1 MNGLRYLSAIAAFVA
16 TAAHAICPHP
26 TPKVCA
32 KFFESDVVFLGK
44 VTALD
49 SVVDV
54 GGDVNWL
61 RYTTQVKEVY
71 RGQPKKLEHVRTE
84 NASARWNAEVG
95 KTYLVFASRG
105 EVGATCGPLDEPEYA
120 QEAIR
125 QIHAFRNVSHATIEG
140 EVLRQGATGA
150 LEQAVEGIRVKVSG
164 TGGEYE
170 SVTDR
175 NGLFTF
181 TLRPGHYRIDSK
193 DLHPTDYSR
202 QDLDDIN
209 LVKGQCAQYELTTK

>member
-1 MNGLRYLSAIAAFVA
+1 MNKIRCWSPIALFIA
-16 TAAHAICPHP
+16 TGAQAICPHP

-71 RGQPKKLEHVRTE
+71 RGQPKKLEQVRTE
-84 NASARWNAEVG
+84 NASARWDAEIG

-125 QIHAFRNVSHATIEG
+125 QIHALRNVWHATIEG
-140 EVLRQGATGA
+140 QVLRHAANGDPT
-150 LEQAVEGIRVKVSG
+150 EGIRVKVMG

-170 SVTDR
+170 SITDS
-175 NGLFTF
+175 NGLFSIA
-181 TLRPGHYRIDSK
+181 LPPGRYRIDAK
-193 DLHPTDYSR
+193 DLQPSEYSR
-202 QDLDDIN
+202 QDLEEIN
-209 LVKGQCAQYELTTK
+209 LVKGQCAQFELTTRD